1 MAKKSKKRA
10 IKQARDKG
18 DSGSQSQVAPS
29 SSESPTNE
37 ALVSSNS
44 VINGGSKGSTVQKK
58 RGRGKAKGVFPCHNR
73 KCEIHDRRF
82 IEKKIPQEITIKFH
96 QNITWHWITFSEYP
110 KEQLNMLYEL
120 YKEAQFETDD
130 LVLEREVFDEHVKR
144 RYPDWMWRLREQ
156 CVTNKI
162 PQDEWYKHPP
172 DDVTPTI
179 WKEMCNKWNNRKWKE
194 KSDRNKTNC
203 KENQAI
209 IATTGSVPMA
219 KCRKE
224 LEKMDA
230 RKSEVA
236 SQGEIVNDSQIFF
249 EVTGPPTCGRVL
261 GMGAGVKPKDVYGP
275 SSSSQCSKRCQA
287 DRLKEK
293 EDFELRFKETEDKSS
308 VEKMELQGEIN
319 QLKEK
324 MPRMIVNA
332 LKKMGFN
339 SMQEPTTQTDAGEG
353 NQSVDENTE
362 DDSEEE
368 DDSDGSQK
376 ENTDSNDG

>member
-18 DSGSQSQVAPS
+18 DSGSQSIVAPS

-37 ALVSSNS
+37 TLVSSNS
-44 VINGGSKGSTVQKK
+44 VINGGS
-58 RGRGKAKGVFPCHNR
+58 
-73 KCEIHDRRF
+73 E
-82 IEKKIPQEITIKFH
+82 
-96 QNITWHWITFSEYP
+96 
-110 KEQLNMLYEL
+110 
-120 YKEAQFETDD
+120 EAQFETDD

-144 RYPDWMWRLREQ
+144 RYPDWMWHLREQ

-172 DDVTPTI
+172 DD
-179 WKEMCNKWNNRKWKE
+179 E
-194 KSDRNKTNC
+194 KSDRNKSNR
-203 KENQAI
+203 KEHQAI

-219 KCRKE
+219 KRRKE
-224 LEKMDA
+224 LEEKNGCEPSPIECFRSMHMKKDGVTFASEKAQKLYEKMDA

-249 EVTGPPTCGRVL
+249 EVTGPPTRGRVL
-261 GMGAGVKPKDVYGP
+261 GMGAGVKPRDVYGP

-293 EDFELRFKETEDKSS
+293 EDFELRFKEAEDKSS
-308 VEKMELQGEIN
+308 AEKMELQGKID
-319 QLKEK
+319 QLKEE
-324 MPRMIVNA
+324 MPHMIANA

-339 SMQEPTTQTDAGEG
+339 SMQEPTTQTNAREG
-353 NQSVDENTE
+353 NQNVDENT
-362 DDSEEE
+362 E

-376 ENTDSNDG
+376 ENTDSDDD